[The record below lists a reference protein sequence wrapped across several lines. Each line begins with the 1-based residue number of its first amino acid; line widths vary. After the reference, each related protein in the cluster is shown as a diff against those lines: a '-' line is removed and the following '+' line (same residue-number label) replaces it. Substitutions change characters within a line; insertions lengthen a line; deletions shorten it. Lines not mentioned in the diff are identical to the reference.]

1 MTSFAIECEGS
12 DLRLGDGGLPVD
24 DPYAY
29 YIPGF
34 APRCQDFICSG
45 KQKFTYGE
53 LKGKT
58 FSDIYNEYYDD
69 LPIKVLGSYCF
80 GRSSLQRQRHGA
92 SKGKCFG
99 CQVQTKDFARC

>member
-1 MTSFAIECEGS
+1 MTSFAIEREGS

-34 APRCQDFICSG
+34 VPRCQDLICSG

-80 GRSSLQRQRHGA
+80 GRSFVATTTALSQ
-92 SKGKCFG
+92 KG
-99 CQVQTKDFARC
+99 